1 MKKLAIVTTHPIQY
15 NAPWFQLLE
24 AGGKIKPK
32 VFYTWGQLEYEPK
45 HDPGFGRE
53 VQWDIPLLEGYQ
65 YCFVKNIST
74 QPGSHHGKGII
85 NPTLNEEIEQW
96 QADAVL
102 VFGWNFIS
110 HLKCI
115 KYFHKKIP
123 VLFRG
128 DSTLLRKQSFLQ
140 SFAKNIYLKWVYHFV
155 DYALFVGTENK
166 KYFIKHGMK
175 ESQLI
180 FAPHAVDNH
189 FFFDTDRAFENEASQ
204 WRLQL
209 GIKESELVIL
219 FAGKFEPIK
228 NLFWLVRFAERFAG
242 MPVKFLL
249 VGNGPLAQSLK
260 RAAGSNASIIFLG
273 FQNQKKMPVV
283 YRLAQLFMLCSVSET
298 WGLTVN
304 EAMACERAILV
315 SDSCG
320 CANDL
325 VGESNGIVFKTA
337 RTDELFNKIWNKIS
351 DLSEWEEMGLN
362 SGKLIQKYSF
372 NNIVTAVENLLLEK

>member
-24 AGGKIKPK
+24 AVGKVKPK
-32 VFYTWGQLEYEPK
+32 VFYTWSQLEYEPK

-53 VQWDIPLLEGYQ
+53 IQWDIPLLEGYQ

-74 QPGSHHGKGII
+74 QPGSHHRKGII

-155 DYALFVGTENK
+155 DYALYVGTENK

-189 FFFDTDRAFENEASQ
+189 FFFDTDRAFEDEASQ

-209 GIKESELVIL
+209 GIKAEELVIL

-228 NLFWLVRFAERFAG
+228 NLFWLVKFAERFAG

-249 VGNGPLAQSLK
+249 VGNGTMEQSLK
-260 RAAGSNASIIFLG
+260 SVAESNHSIIFLG
-273 FQNQKKMPVV
+273 FQNQKKMPIV

-298 WGLTVN
+298 WGLGVN
-304 EAMACERAILV
+304 EAMACERAVLV
-315 SDSCG
+315 SDTCG

-325 VGESNGIVFKTA
+325 VSESNGIIFNTA
-337 RTDELFNKIWNKIS
+337 RTDQLFNKIRNKIS
-351 DLSEWEEMGLN
+351 DQSEWEEMGLN